1 MSIPALKLALVP
13 ILGGVLFWVSMRERL
28 ESLMAGADLPVSP
41 MEMGRLA
48 DFLSKAVGSPAAP
61 SDSSRPAW
69 PIFQLEQIRGVDPF
83 DPQRLIIDGLTA
95 NLFGESGQAD
105 APAPPSGLQVKQP
118 ETRVR
123 PVQAVFESPRGKSA
137 LIDQRLVNVG
147 DQLPDGSQVLDISTD
162 GIVLA
167 VP

>member
-1 MSIPALKLALVP
+1 MSIPTLKLALVP
-13 ILGGVLFWVSMRERL
+13 LLGGVLFWLSMRERL
-28 ESLMAGADLPVSP
+28 ESWMAVADLPVSP
-41 MEMGRLA
+41 TEMGKLS
-48 DFLSKAVGSPAAP
+48 DFLATAVGSPAAL

-69 PIFQLEQIRGVDPF
+69 PVFQLEQIRGVDPF
-83 DPQRLIIDGLTA
+83 DPRRLIINGLTS
-95 NLFGESGQAD
+95 NLMGEGGQAD
-105 APAPPSGLQVKQP
+105 ALARPSGLQEKQP

-123 PVQAVFESPRGKSA
+123 PVQAVFESPRGRSA
-137 LIDQRLVNVG
+137 LVDQRLVSVG